1 MGVFLCLV
9 LPVIVFIV
17 IMLVCKWG
25 NFSIIP
31 KDLKMKS
38 PKKYK
43 FPKITRGEDYKWEAH
58 YSSSENDDSSSSEEE
73 DILFGDSNTSESES
87 SDSESE
93 SESSDSSES
102 GSSETETVF
111 F

>member
-9 LPVIVFIV
+9 LPVVAFII

-31 KDLKMKS
+31 KDLKMKP

-43 FPKITRGEDYKWEAH
+43 FPKISRGEDYKWEAR
-58 YSSSENDDSSSSEEE
+58 YSSDDDSSSDE
-73 DILFGDSNTSESES
+73 DEDTSIFFGESES
-87 SDSESE
+87 SDSDSETSE
-93 SESSDSSES
+93 SEDSDS
-102 GSSETETVF
+102 GTVF

>member
-9 LPVIVFIV
+9 LPLIAFVA

-31 KDLKMKS
+31 EGLKIKP
-38 PKKYK
+38 PKKYR
-43 FPKITRGEDYKWEAH
+43 FPKISRGEDYKWEAH
-58 YSSSENDDSSSSEEE
+58 YSSEED
-73 DILFGDSNTSESES
+73 DILFGDSDG
-87 SDSESE
+87 SDPET
-93 SESSDSSES
+93 SDSSEES
-102 GSSETETVF
+102 SSEESDGSDSEIETVF

>member
-58 YSSSENDDSSSSEEE
+58 YSSSDDSSSSEED
-73 DILFGDSNTSESES
+73 DILFGDSDESES
-87 SDSESE
+87 DESE
-93 SESSDSSES
+93 SDESESDESDSDS
-102 GSSETETVF
+102 GTVF

>member
-9 LPVIVFIV
+9 LPVIAFIV

-31 KDLKMKS
+31 EDLKMKT

-58 YSSSENDDSSSSEEE
+58 YSSEEETSEEE
-73 DILFGDSNTSESES
+73 DDIFFGDSDASESP
-87 SDSESE
+87 SDSESDE
-93 SESSDSSES
+93 SESDE
-102 GSSETETVF
+102 SETETVF